1 MKRCWIIIIVAVL
14 TAAVLTVLMRSP
26 ADVCVP
32 PEPVTVESPIVSL
45 QPGPRAVAD
54 TDTAGA
60 VQTTAPPPTDSDAD
74 AGPAPDRV
82 TLTPVREYIVAF
94 ETAADLQVFVDRVGD
109 TRAQVIGT
117 LNMWH
122 MVRVR
127 SDFDTLDRLL
137 EGLPVASRQR
147 NHIVRVPAPQVDVPV
162 GSQSAFGRRALLW
175 LGADGDIS
183 TWGTGIT
190 VAVLDTATMDPQPS
204 GAGTTVT
211 RFDLVNEAEP
221 DASSA
226 LVGHGTAVA
235 SLLVGHGERLQ
246 GISPAVHLLAIG
258 VMDSTGVGDVFT
270 VAEGIVLAVNQGADL
285 INVSL
290 GTDFDADVL
299 RRAVTYAAEHDV
311 LIIASTGNAAAGV
324 VTYPARYETVLAVS
338 AIGADGEHAGF
349 ANTGDAVDIAA
360 PGLGVY
366 AAWADDVVVS
376 FSGTSTAVP
385 FVTGTLAAMIS
396 MDERMTADEARS
408 ILLEYADDNGFPGE
422 DEVFGAG
429 VLNVRRIME
438 REEPGIHDMSIA
450 SHYLATSHDDPE
462 TVTIVVSAQNR
473 GTEPVATATLV
484 VRVGEGE
491 RSYNFQDIAVGESV
505 SRTLNV
511 DATAANAAGDVEIWT
526 KVIEHGRADSRP
538 LDNERTSILR
548 VTVPAPAVP

>member
-1 MKRCWIIIIVAVL
+1 MNRRWIIIVAML
-14 TAAVLTVLMRSP
+14 AAAVLTTVLTRGP
-26 ADVCVP
+26 ADVPVP
-32 PEPVTVESPIVSL
+32 PELVTIESPAGSL

-60 VQTTAPPPTDSDAD
+60 VETSAPLPPDLDAD
-74 AGPAPDRV
+74 TGSAFDGA
-82 TLTPVREYIVAF
+82 TLTPAREYIVAF
-94 ETAADLQVFVDRVGD
+94 ETAADLQAFTDRVGG
-109 TRAQVIGT
+109 TRARLIGT
-117 LNMWH
+117 LDIWH
-122 MVRVR
+122 MARVR
-127 SDFDTLDRLL
+127 SDADTLDRLL
-137 EGLPVASRQR
+137 DGLPVSSRQR
-147 NHIVRVPAPQVDVPV
+147 NHVVRAPAPQADVPA
-162 GSQSAFGRRALLW
+162 GSRSAFGRGALRW

-183 TWGTGIT
+183 MWGNGIT
-190 VAVLDTATMDPQPS
+190 VAVLDTATMAPQPS
-204 GAGTTVT
+204 SAGTTVT
-211 RFDLVNEAEP
+211 RFDLVDEAEP
-221 DASSA
+221 DTSSA
-226 LVGHGTAVA
+226 LAGHGTAVA
-235 SLLVGHGERLQ
+235 SLLVGHGEWLQ
-246 GISPAVHLLAIG
+246 GISPAVNLLAVG
-258 VMDSTGVGDVFT
+258 VMDSAGVGDVFT
-270 VAEGIVLAVNQGADL
+270 VAEGIVLAVDQGADL

-299 RRAVTYAAEHDV
+299 RRAVAYAAEHDV

-349 ANTGDAVDIAA
+349 ANTGDAVDVAA

-366 AAWADDVVVS
+366 AAWTDDAMVS
-376 FSGTSTAVP
+376 FSGTSTAAP

-396 MDERMTADEARS
+396 MDGRMSADAARS
-408 ILLEYADDNGFPGE
+408 ILLAYADDNGFPGE

-429 VLNVRRIME
+429 VLNVRRIMS
-438 REEPGIHDMSIA
+438 REEPGIHDMGIA

-484 VRVGEGE
+484 VRVGESE
-491 RSYNFQDIAVGESV
+491 RSYSFQDVAVGESV

-526 KVIEHGRADSRP
+526 KVIEHGSADSRP